1 MDIQKIAL
9 LGAES
14 SGKTT
19 LAQALAQSYE
29 TVWVPE
35 YLREFTEEKKRAPI
49 ESEQLHIAQTQ
60 VQRELAMEA
69 QARQY
74 LFCDSSPLMI
84 ALYSEHYFKNIGAEL
99 SSLVEQHDYDM
110 YIVTAPDFP
119 WQADGIQRDSPAL
132 QKHMHQRLMAY
143 LEEQELP
150 FLLAEGS
157 VKQRVE
163 QVRFALDFLGA

>member
-9 LGAES
+9 IGAES

-19 LAQALAQSYE
+19 LAQALANTYK

-35 YLREFTEEKKRAPI
+35 YLREFTEKNHRPPL
-49 ESEQLHIAQTQ
+49 ESEQLQIAQIQ
-60 VQRELAMEA
+60 VQRELEMEK
-69 QARQY
+69 QANLF

-84 ALYSEHYFKNIGAEL
+84 ALYSEHYFQKIGDEL
-99 SSLVEQHDYDM
+99 SRLVDQHDYDM

-119 WQADGIQRDSPAL
+119 WQADGVQRDSPAL
-132 QKHMHQRLMAY
+132 QKKMHLRLMEY

-163 QVRFALDFLGA
+163 QVRFALDFLAG